1 MDAITRIKLQ
11 KQPKKD
17 FLKETKT
24 AVQAAMQAQ
33 PMDTNKVAKTLP
45 QPATAEV
52 KPEVEQSPFNPVNV
66 AESGLNQAIPKVS
79 PRIPTP
85 QSQPAFTP
93 APTDIQVTANQD
105 IKQLQSDISKTHGDN
120 TNVPL
125 SSGKLTGVPVN
136 DITAQTEA
144 IQQNKQNISDI
155 NYTQKRQS
163 NTKLTPELANEIM
176 KREGYQGLWD
186 AINKD
191 SAYEGQDEIDK
202 RDKREKQ
209 RNLITSIADGL
220 SSIANIGG
228 TLAGGVA
235 QKQTSLSEANTKR
248 RDYQRQ
254 LREKDRDKWQAMM
267 LRTGEQQMNYG
278 LAREKQEIERVQNA
292 LQFQYQQNR
301 LELDRVREQRMFAKD
316 QATIDYYDKREALL
330 KAQEQKYL
338 SDIENNKAKTG
349 ATIEKY
355 KSDASANQIRAGAS
369 ATNANA
375 SQQRAND
382 NTTKTKA
389 EIEMRKNGTWNQKS
403 ATGSSSQ
410 SKYTPSETPP
420 PETPPKQPVKQSTPT
435 KNTSSLGKYG
445 FNSDNKK
452 HKQDPFK

>member
-17 FLKETKT
+17 FLKETLDGVNKQMNPIEPVQNVQPPLKQSQT
-24 AVQAAMQAQ
+24 APINPQ
-33 PMDTNKVAKTLP
+33 PNNTQVVEQTPVTTPKVAEK
-45 QPATAEV
+45 
-52 KPEVEQSPFNPVNV
+52 
-66 AESGLNQAIPKVS
+66 GLNQG
-79 PRIPTP
+79 
-85 QSQPAFTP
+85 
-93 APTDIQVTANQD
+93 DIQPINNPSAEQIQENNLIAGV
-105 IKQLQSDISKTHGDN
+105 KPKEG
-120 TNVPL
+120 VPADYVRP
-125 SSGKLTGVPVN
+125 SPVDFGAKLTTEN
-136 DITAQTEA
+136 AQ
-144 IQQNKQNISDI
+144 Q
-155 NYTQKRQS
+155 
-163 NTKLTPELANEIM
+163 IM
-176 KREGYQGLWD
+176 QEKGLQGLWD

-191 SAYEGQDEIDK
+191 SAYEGQDELDK
-202 RDKREKQ
+202 REKREKQ

-267 LRTGEQQMNYG
+267 MRTGEQQMNYG

-316 QATIDYYDKREALL
+316 QASIDYYDKREALL

-355 KSDASANQIRAGAS
+355 KSDALANQIRAGAS
-369 ATNANA
+369 ATNAN
-375 SQQRAND
+375 
-382 NTTKTKA
+382 TGITKA
-389 EIEMRKNGTWNQKS
+389 KEQERHNKADEDIKRNKTTS
-403 ATGSSSQ
+403 TGSG
-410 SKYTPSETPP
+410 KYNPTPTVE
-420 PETPPKQPVKQSTPT
+420 PPKQPVKKKAAVKQPT
-435 KNTSSLGKYG
+435 
-445 FNSDNKK
+445 NSD
-452 HKQDPFK
+452 PLGIL

>member
-17 FLKETKT
+17 FLKETLDGVNKQMNPIEPVQNVQPPLKQSQT
-24 AVQAAMQAQ
+24 APTNPQ
-33 PMDTNKVAKTLP
+33 PNNTQVVEQTPVATPKVAEK
-45 QPATAEV
+45 
-52 KPEVEQSPFNPVNV
+52 
-66 AESGLNQAIPKVS
+66 GLNQANE
-79 PRIPTP
+79 
-85 QSQPAFTP
+85 QA
-93 APTDIQVTANQD
+93 D
-105 IKQLQSDISKTHGDN
+105 LQSINNPTAQQINENNLIAGAK
-120 TNVPL
+120 P
-125 SSGKLTGVPVN
+125 KEGVPADYVVPSPVEFGAKYDN
-136 DITAQTEA
+136 AQMQKDLADPTKGYYYVA
-144 IQQNKQNISDI
+144 QQLN
-155 NYTQKRQS
+155 R
-163 NTKLTPELANEIM
+163 
-176 KREGYQGLWD
+176 
-186 AINKD
+186 D

-202 RDKREKQ
+202 REKREKQ

-267 LRTGEQQMNYG
+267 MRTGEQQMNYG
-278 LAREKQEIERVQNA
+278 LARSKQEIERVQNA

-316 QATIDYYDKREALL
+316 QASIDYYDKREALL

-389 EIEMRKNGTWNQKS
+389 ELEMRANGTWNQKS
-403 ATGSSSQ
+403 ATGSSLID
-410 SKYTPSETPP
+410 KYRPTTTE
-420 PETPPKQPVKQSTPT
+420 QPVTETVPQNQPAVASKGVKNLSTG
-435 KNTSSLGKYG
+435 NDAFHYG
-445 FNSDNKK
+445 NKEK
-452 HKQDPFK
+452 RTTPGNPR